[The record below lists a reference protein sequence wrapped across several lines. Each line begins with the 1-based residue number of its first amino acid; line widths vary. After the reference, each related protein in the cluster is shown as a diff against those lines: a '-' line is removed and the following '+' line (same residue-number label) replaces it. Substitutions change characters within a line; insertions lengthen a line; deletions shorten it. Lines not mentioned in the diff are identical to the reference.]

1 MNTNKDWALAYA
13 AQGFAVVPVW
23 FKTEDDEA
31 AGSWVCACAKG
42 RECDRPAKHPI
53 PKQGIKQAT
62 TDVQRIRAWWDEF
75 PDANVAIATG
85 EASNIIVIDVDMGGE
100 KAGDISITQACSEH
114 GGVPQ
119 TLKARS
125 GSGGAHYVYRWRK
138 NPYTRKIGF
147 LKDVDYLSDGGYFIV
162 QPSENMKGNYV
173 WDQEHGVETPR
184 DVASL
189 RDDMAELPE
198 WFDALEGSGRSG
210 RKSSRR
216 PRANQQRP
224 STVAA
229 MEFRKEDPRW
239 ITEVRRALTFC
250 DPDSRDLW
258 VLFGIIL
265 GRTFE
270 RNDDGWGI
278 YDEWCARSAKYAD
291 KGTQEGMRSYY
302 YTESLNDPQ
311 GGEPAGIGTI
321 FHHASDGGWSMPL
334 SGLDNRPT
342 IVYRAGRATE
352 TAEVIMRLLDA
363 ERETEG
369 DLTRIF
375 AFGSGLGA
383 VIEGHDSGTLY
394 TDDGRPPSGW
404 VLNVKPYT
412 PMHLGSRITHSATI
426 VKINANGSAMQV
438 ECPSEVSDYI
448 LGWFGKRFP
457 RLTGIVQWP
466 MVIDGK
472 LIGSES
478 DYDAKVGLLF
488 SLPPGLDFGDLKGTR
503 KEADAAWKWIRS
515 TLLADFPFGGVD
527 DEAAALA
534 LLLSFMQR
542 RALPIAPAFLITAP
556 LQGTGKT
563 ALVKFASR
571 IVHGRQISASKL
583 SPSDEEQRKT
593 ITSQLAT
600 NPPALLFDNLTAGS
614 MFDSESIAIALTS
627 SEWSDRKLGQSE
639 QMTLPNRAVWCFT
652 GNNVSLIADLRR
664 RFLTIRMIPKERMHY
679 AKQFKRDLDSWAIEH
694 RSEALRA
701 LSAILLWA
709 NREKPALATESGFP
723 GWDRS
728 VRWPVFAVT
737 GVDPYTASSISADD
751 EDPMEAAIGAIMVA
765 WAMLLGGDKHMV
777 RDFTEALDGAS
788 KSSDSTKK
796 RAAQAAVEGVAVLRG
811 KDVKNVSALDYGHAI
826 KTLMDRLCW
835 VFGVETSF
843 KRVSVSGGAAS
854 WRLDRAAEIAE
865 KSSGDF

>member
-1 MNTNKDWALAYA
+1 MASNKDWALAYA
-13 AQGFAVVPVW
+13 RAGFAVVPVW
-23 FKTEDDEA
+23 YKTENDE
-31 AGSWVCACAKG
+31 GTGWVCCCKKG
-42 RECDRPAKHPI
+42 DACDRPAKHPI
-53 PKQGIKQAT
+53 PSQGIKQAT
-62 TDVQRIRAWWDEF
+62 TDAQRIRAWWEEH
-75 PDANVAIATG
+75 PEANVAIATG
-85 EASNIIVIDVDMGGE
+85 QASGIIVIDVDMGGE
-100 KAGDISITQACSEH
+100 KAGDISLTQACAEH

-125 GSGGAHYVYRWRK
+125 GSGGSHYVYKWRES
-138 NPYTRKIGF
+138 PFTRKIGF

-162 QPSENMKGNYV
+162 QPSLNMKGAYA
-173 WDQEHGVETPR
+173 WDQEFSVETPD
-184 DVASL
+184 DVGSLRASL
-189 RDDMAELPE
+189 AELPG
-198 WFDALEGSGRSG
+198 WFDQLEGTGRAG
-210 RKSSRR
+210 RKGKPRR
-216 PRANQQRP
+216 NANQQRP

-265 GRTFE
+265 GRTFD
-270 RNDDGWGI
+270 RSDDGWGI
-278 YDEWCARSAKYAD
+278 YEEWCARSAKFSE
-291 KGTQEGMRSYY
+291 KGTQDGMRNYF

-311 GGEPAGIGTI
+311 GGEPAGVGTI
-321 FHHASDGGWSMPL
+321 FHHAADGGWSMPL
-334 SGLDNRPT
+334 SGLDGRPT
-342 IVYRAGRATE
+342 VVYRAGRATE
-352 TAEVIMRLLDA
+352 TSEVIMRLLDA

-369 DLTRIF
+369 DITRIF

-394 TDDGRPPSGW
+394 TEDGRPPSGW
-404 VLNVKPYT
+404 VLNVKPFT

-426 VKINANGSAMQV
+426 VKISASGSAQQV

-488 SLPPGLDFGDLKGTR
+488 SLPPGLDFSDLQGTR
-503 KEADAAWKWIRS
+503 AAAQAAWKWIQT
-515 TLLADFPFGGVD
+515 TLFADFPFGSPD
-527 DEAAALA
+527 DESAALS
-534 LLLSFMQR
+534 LLLTFMQR
-542 RALPIAPAFLITAP
+542 RALDVAPAFLVTAP

-571 IVHGRQISASKL
+571 IVHGRSLGASKL
-583 SPSDEEQRKT
+583 SPAEEEQRKA
-593 ITSQLAT
+593 ITSQLMT

-627 SEWSDRKLGQSE
+627 SEWVDRKLGQSE

-664 RFLTIRMIPKERMHY
+664 RFVTIRMIPKERMHY

-701 LSAILLWA
+701 LAAITLWA
-709 NREKPALATESGFP
+709 SRETPALATESGFP
-723 GWDRS
+723 GWDRA
-728 VRWPVFAVT
+728 VRWPVFAIS
-737 GVDPYTASSISADD
+737 GVDPYRAATREADD

-765 WAMLLGGDKHMV
+765 WAMFLGGDRKQA
-777 RDFTEALDGAS
+777 RDLAEAIENAS

-796 RAAQAAVEGVAVLRG
+796 RAALLATEAVAIVRG
-811 KDVKNVSALDYGHAI
+811 KEVRNITSGDYGYAI
-826 KTLMDRLCW
+826 KTLRDRLTW
-835 VFGVETSF
+835 VSGVETSF
-843 KRVSVSGGAAS
+843 QFVGQTGGVAC
-854 WRLDRAAEIAE
+854 WKLDHAAEIAE
-865 KSSGDF
+865 KASGDF

>member
-1 MNTNKDWALAYA
+1 MATNKEWALAYGRA
-13 AQGFAVVPVW
+13 GFAVVPVW
-23 FKTEDDEA
+23 HKDEDT
-31 AGSWVCACAKG
+31 GYCACKKG
-42 RECDRPAKHPI
+42 DGCDRPAKHPI
-53 PKQGIKQAT
+53 PAQGIKQAT
-62 TDVQRIRAWWDEF
+62 VDATRINAWWNEY
-75 PDANVAIATG
+75 PEANIGIATG
-85 EASNIIVIDVDMGGE
+85 EASKIIVIDVDMGGE
-100 KAGDISITQACSEH
+100 KAGDISLTQACAEH

-125 GSGGAHYVYRWRK
+125 GSGGSHYVYRWRES
-138 NPYTRKIGF
+138 PYTRKIGF

-162 QPSENMKGNYV
+162 QPSINMKGAYA
-173 WDQEHGVETPR
+173 WDAEFGVEAPD
-184 DVASL
+184 DVMRL
-189 RDDMAELPE
+189 RSDLAELPD
-198 WFDALEGSGRSG
+198 WFDKLEGSGRSG
-210 RKSSRR
+210 RKGKTRR
-216 PRANQQRP
+216 KSDSQRP

-270 RNDDGWGI
+270 RSDDGWGI
-278 YDEWCARSAKYAD
+278 YDEWCARSAKYSE
-291 KGTQEGMRSYY
+291 KGTQDGMRSYY

-334 SGLDNRPT
+334 SGLDSRPT

-369 DLTRIF
+369 DITRIF

-394 TDDGRPPSGW
+394 TEDGRPPSGW
-404 VLNVKPYT
+404 VLNVKPFT

-426 VKINANGSAMQV
+426 VKISANGSAMQV

-488 SLPPGLDFGDLKGTR
+488 SLPPGLDFGDLKGSR
-503 KEADAAWKWIRS
+503 LEAEKAWKWIRG
-515 TLLADFPFGGVD
+515 TLLADFPFGGLE

-664 RFLTIRMIPKERMHY
+664 RFVTIRMIPKERMHY

-701 LSAILLWA
+701 LAAITLWA
-709 NREKPALATESGFP
+709 SREKPALATESGFP
-723 GWDRS
+723 GWDRA
-728 VRWPVFAVT
+728 VRWPVFAIS
-737 GVDPYTASSISADD
+737 GVDPYRAATREADD

-765 WAMLLGGDKHMV
+765 WAMFLGGDRKLV
-777 RDFTEALDGAS
+777 RDFTEALENAS

-796 RAAQAAVEGVAVLRG
+796 RAALMAVEAVATIRN
-811 KDVKNVSALDYGHAI
+811 KEIRNVSTLDYGLAI
-826 KTLMDRLCW
+826 KTLRDRITW
-835 VFGVETSF
+835 VCGVEASF
-843 KRVSVSGGAAS
+843 FQVGLTGGSAAWKLNAAS
-854 WRLDRAAEIAE
+854 EIAVKAE
-865 KSSGDF
+865 GEF

>member
-1 MNTNKDWALAYA
+1 MATNKEWALAYGRA
-13 AQGFAVVPVW
+13 GFSVVPVW
-23 FKTEDDEA
+23 HKDEDT
-31 AGSWVCACAKG
+31 GHCACKKG
-42 RECDRPAKHPI
+42 DGCDRPAKHPI
-53 PKQGIKQAT
+53 PAQGIKQAT
-62 TDVQRIRAWWDEF
+62 LDATRINAWWNEY
-75 PDANVAIATG
+75 PEANIGIATG
-85 EASNIIVIDVDMGGE
+85 EASKIIVIDVDMGGE
-100 KAGDISITQACSEH
+100 KAGDISLTQACSEH

-125 GSGGAHYVYRWRK
+125 GSGGSHYVYRWRES
-138 NPYTRKIGF
+138 PYTRKIGF

-162 QPSENMKGNYV
+162 QPSINMKGAYA
-173 WDQEHGVETPR
+173 WDAEFSVEAPD
-184 DVASL
+184 DVMRL
-189 RDDMAELPE
+189 RSDLAELPD
-198 WFDALEGSGRSG
+198 WFDKLEGSGRSG
-210 RKSSRR
+210 RKGKTRR
-216 PRANQQRP
+216 KSDSQRP

-270 RNDDGWGI
+270 RSDDGWGI
-278 YDEWCARSAKYAD
+278 YDEWCARSAKYSE
-291 KGTQEGMRSYY
+291 KGTQDGMRTYY

-334 SGLDNRPT
+334 SGLDSRPT

-369 DLTRIF
+369 DITRIF

-394 TDDGRPPSGW
+394 TEDGRPPSGW
-404 VLNVKPYT
+404 VLNVKPFT

-426 VKINANGSAMQV
+426 VKISASGSAQQV

-457 RLTGIVQWP
+457 RLNGIVQWP
-466 MVIDGK
+466 MVINGK

-488 SLPPGLDFGDLKGTR
+488 SLPPGLDFSDLQGTL
-503 KEADAAWKWIRS
+503 AAAQAAWKWIKT
-515 TLLADFPFGGVD
+515 TLFADFPFGSAD
-527 DEAAALA
+527 DESSALA
-534 LLLSFMQR
+534 LLLTFMQR
-542 RALPIAPAFLITAP
+542 RALDTSPAFLITAP

-571 IVHGRQISASKL
+571 IVHGRSLGASKL
-583 SPSDEEQRKT
+583 SPAEEEQRKA
-593 ITSQLAT
+593 ITSQLMT

-627 SEWSDRKLGQSE
+627 SEWVDRKLGQSE

-664 RFLTIRMIPKERMHY
+664 RFVTIRMVPKERKHFT
-679 AKQFKRDLDSWAIEH
+679 KQFNRDLDSWAIEH

-701 LSAILLWA
+701 LAAISLWA
-709 NREKPALATESGFP
+709 SREKPALATESGFP
-723 GWDRS
+723 GWDNA
-728 VRWPVFAVT
+728 VRWPVYAIT
-737 GVDPYTASSISADD
+737 GVDPYRAATKEADD

-765 WAMLLGGDKHMV
+765 WAMFCGGDGKPV
-777 RDFTEALDGAS
+777 RDFTEALENAS

-796 RAAQAAVEGVAVLRG
+796 RAAQLATEGVSLIRQ
-811 KDVKNVSALDYGHAI
+811 KQVKNLESPDFGYAM
-826 KTLMDRLCW
+826 KSLMDRL
-835 VFGVETSF
+835 VLVSGIETSF
-843 KRVSVSGGAAS
+843 TRVGLRGGVAI
-854 WRLDRAAEIAE
+854 WKLGRADELAE
-865 KSSGDF
+865 KSAEEF